1 MRIVHCLI
9 GVLFSLQLSAQT
21 TPAIEADTADV
32 NTIDQLITAYYDVT
46 SGPAGQRDW
55 ARYRSLFKP
64 EAQINA
70 RVFNQK
76 GRLQYVGGTLNEYI
90 GQVDEYFTV
99 NGFFEKEIGRSVHE
113 YRDIAQVFSAYDAK
127 LATNQ
132 ASYHR
137 GVKSLQLVFDK
148 DRWWIVNVLYNNESQ
163 RNPIP
168 NELLFEKFQKS
179 E

>member
-1 MRIVHCLI
+1 MKIFCCLI
-9 GVLFSLQLSAQT
+9 GILISFQLFAQS
-21 TPAIEADTADV
+21 TPTIQADTADV
-32 NTIDQLITAYYDVT
+32 STVDQLIAAYYDVT

-55 ARYRSLFKP
+55 VRYRSLFKP

-70 RVFNQK
+70 QVFNQK

-99 NGFFEKEIGRSVHE
+99 NGFFEKEIGRSIHE
-113 YRDIAQVFSAYDAK
+113 YRDIVNVLSAYDAK

-137 GVKSLQLVFDK
+137 GVKSLQLVFDQN
-148 DRWWIVNVLYNNESQ
+148 RWWIVNVLYNNESQ
-163 RNPIP
+163 GHPIP
-168 NELLFEKFQKS
+168 DDLLFEPYQKR

>member
-1 MRIVHCLI
+1 MKIICCLI
-9 GVLFSLQLSAQT
+9 SFLLSFQVFAQT
-21 TPAIEADTADV
+21 PSAIEADTADV
-32 NTIDQLITAYYDVT
+32 NTVDKLIAAYYNVT

-70 RVFNQK
+70 RVFNPE

-90 GQVDEYFTV
+90 GQVDEYFTL
-99 NGFFEKEIGRSVHE
+99 NGFFEKEIGRSIDE
-113 YRDIAQVFSAYDAK
+113 YRDIVHVLSAYDAK
-127 LATNQ
+127 LASNQ

-137 GVKSLQLVFDK
+137 GVKSLQLVFDQ

-163 RNPIP
+163 RHPIP
-168 NELLFEKFQKS
+168 NELLFDEYQKR